1 MARAGSL
8 PGPHLETQSFFIAFL
23 PGLFSNKK
31 ERLPRLFFLY
41 LYASETANSAPA
53 DPAPTRSPPSSAFLH
68 YRMESSRI
76 ASPSIFLMV
85 NTPSS

>member
-23 PGLFSNKK
+23 SGLFSNKK
-31 ERLPRLFFLY
+31 RE
-41 LYASETANSAPA
+41 A
-53 DPAPTRSPPSSAFLH
+53 SAFLH

>member
-1 MARAGSL
+1 MAQAGSL
-8 PGPHLETQSFFIAFL
+8 PDPHLETQSFFIAFL

-31 ERLPRLFFLY
+31 REASASLFSYISMPPKPQIRPRPIRRLP
-41 LYASETANSAPA
+41 A
-53 DPAPTRSPPSSAFLH
+53 PSSAFSL

-76 ASPSIFLMV
+76 GSPSIFLMV